1 MKTIRLILIAAA
13 LLMIY
18 ACIMVV
24 TIQPWFIVLFAIL
37 AIRSAGKRASR
48 LWACGT
54 AKWATAED
62 LKGMIDE
69 N

>member
-1 MKTIRLILIAAA
+1 MKITRFVLIAAV
-13 LLMIY
+13 LLVVY
-18 ACIMVV
+18 ACVMLA